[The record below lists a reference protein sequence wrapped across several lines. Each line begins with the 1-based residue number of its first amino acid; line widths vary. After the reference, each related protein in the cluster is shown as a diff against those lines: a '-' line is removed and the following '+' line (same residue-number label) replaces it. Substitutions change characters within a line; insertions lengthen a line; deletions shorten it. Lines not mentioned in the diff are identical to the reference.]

1 MACHVSLKGGEAM
14 KKKCKILICMILGIL
29 GGAYGDSGRSGEL
42 IPEPKEMKLM
52 ASPVVF
58 PKTYRVR
65 NTAGVPESQL
75 KRLRGVLEYKLGWR
89 ESQSGE
95 EAVLLEF
102 IKKPGTHSNPEFYTL
117 DVTEKGIVLGS
128 VTSDGMKR
136 AMGRLTGLIDS
147 PLVKI
152 SPGTMDVVFPRLSI
166 RDWPDFPVRAVKLEM
181 MDLPQQQTQEQ
192 WLAEL
197 RKTLDTIASL
207 GFNKVFLELGGRVQ
221 SLKYPEISLPRAF
234 SLLQVRGVVE
244 YAEACGLEVFPMINS
259 IGHMKRAPQIFPLY
273 GEDGRGNRVPRAM
286 NLGHPDFYTVYLD
299 YLDELLAL
307 FGKPAYL
314 MICTDEFHKEI
325 PMLEKA
331 TGSKFKEFYPAFL
344 NSVNRWLK
352 ARGTRL
358 MITHD
363 MLLARD
369 RYSWPREEGN
379 APDGIDI
386 LPLIDKDIAIGYWN
400 YEYGDYPF
408 LNDLAAAGFKDLWLM
423 PWYKVEAV
431 RKLSRRGWEIH
442 AKMFGTAW
450 WIYPHHQGYPQQGVF
465 FWNIQ
470 KNMRDRDVAFFD
482 RASDRLFYSR
492 GTKIP
497 VLGAATVKMNGS
509 AGTVPSQD
517 FMIRLRR
524 FLPDGK
530 GNADGVPFD
539 FNAPRGFYVPGVTPP
554 AKLPR
559 PWDFKALVEKNQ
571 LRNLLFEVPGS
582 TEYFQS
588 DRTVLNCKREIGM
601 TVIYTPD
608 YGISSR
614 TNSSGHEF
622 AVANGK
628 IAALSGRIQDLYSE
642 EKGNMRIPENGFV
655 VSKHGSRFSGINT
668 RISGAFNHNLKIGA
682 PLELRLRPVSYP
694 SVREWISAELDGN
707 KMHTVIFMTVAYPV
721 LREREL
727 GTIRILGGVLNEK
740 LVLNSKSFFNSWC
753 SRFGA
758 WHVWMPWSGLSRY
771 GLKPILALEWQC
783 PEKMR
788 GQPLIFMLVS
798 ANAGVEAGLTVLGI
812 VQYD

>member
-1 MACHVSLKGGEAM
+1 M

-442 AKMFGTAW
+442 AKIRIIRDTRSRE
-450 WIYPHHQGYPQQGVF
+450 
-465 FWNIQ
+465 NI
-470 KNMRDRDVAFFD
+470 
-482 RASDRLFYSR
+482 
-492 GTKIP
+492 
-497 VLGAATVKMNGS
+497 
-509 AGTVPSQD
+509 
-517 FMIRLRR
+517 
-524 FLPDGK
+524 
-530 GNADGVPFD
+530 
-539 FNAPRGFYVPGVTPP
+539 
-554 AKLPR
+554 
-559 PWDFKALVEKNQ
+559 
-571 LRNLLFEVPGS
+571 
-582 TEYFQS
+582 
-588 DRTVLNCKREIGM
+588 
-601 TVIYTPD
+601 
-608 YGISSR
+608 
-614 TNSSGHEF
+614 
-622 AVANGK
+622 
-628 IAALSGRIQDLYSE
+628 
-642 EKGNMRIPENGFV
+642 
-655 VSKHGSRFSGINT
+655 SGIFR
-668 RISGAFNHNLKIGA
+668 RICGTEMLHFLTGRRIACFIR
-682 PLELRLRPVSYP
+682 EERRYRYWERLP
-694 SVREWISAELDGN
+694 
-707 KMHTVIFMTVAYPV
+707 
-721 LREREL
+721 
-727 GTIRILGGVLNEK
+727 
-740 LVLNSKSFFNSWC
+740 
-753 SRFGA
+753 
-758 WHVWMPWSGLSRY
+758 
-771 GLKPILALEWQC
+771 
-783 PEKMR
+783 
-788 GQPLIFMLVS
+788 
-798 ANAGVEAGLTVLGI
+798 
-812 VQYD
+812 